1 MGIHAQSKDIVEN
14 KDVKKPVHKINYSLP
29 SLRSK
34 FSWLFPQLNLF
45 KISCEHLVAHEDDIL
60 KLMIFNILVT
70 HLLDNI

>member
-1 MGIHAQSKDIVEN
+1 MII
-14 KDVKKPVHKINYSLP
+14 
-29 SLRSK
+29 
-34 FSWLFPQLNLF
+34 PQLNLF